1 MDNND
6 YNNTSGPK
14 ETLEKTRNDF
24 ISERGE
30 QLHKFYLQHIDET
43 IKYLLYVNAGGA
55 AISIGFMG
63 ASESIRN
70 LICLRIALSLF
81 AIGLVCV
88 GILRAILLHKTK
100 YLFDN
105 WQKDVK
111 KYWESQIEYTEL
123 IEKDDKRSESYG
135 GAFIVGYIS
144 LVSFIVGLILGGV
157 SLFFNY

>member
-6 YNNTSGPK
+6 YDNTSVPN
-14 ETLEKTRNDF
+14 EILKTRNKF

-30 QLHKFYLQHIDET
+30 QLHEFYLKHSDET

-63 ASESIRN
+63 ASESIRS
-70 LICLRIALSLF
+70 LICLRIALLFF
-81 AIGLVCV
+81 AIGLICV
-88 GILRAILLHKTK
+88 GILRAILLNKIK

-111 KYWESQIEYTEL
+111 KYWKSQIEYTEL
-123 IEKDDKRSESYG
+123 IENDDKRSGSARR
-135 GAFIVGYIS
+135 AFIVGYIS
-144 LVSFIVGLILGGV
+144 LVSFIIGLILGGV